1 MDGLLR
7 LLGLR
12 YATAGLVLIA
22 LAALYGAAELSRP
35 DAPARAEGKPVEA
48 ALTSTT
54 LVCPAHED
62 GRVSVLAAARTG
74 SGRADI
80 VGTHDG
86 KVVASVPNPGE
97 SWAKDIQHGQDSYTV
112 RGSGAL
118 ASGLEAERTTYWP
131 GGDDRGLAGVRC
143 ARPGTDLW
151 FLGPGPIAAER
162 LDLYLTNVDA
172 QPASVDVT
180 ALSGEGPLDT
190 PDGQGTPVEPY
201 STKIIQLGKSPEGLG
216 DILGT
221 ARDLALRVHSTTG
234 RVAASVRVRIG
245 KKKGIEWMPLS
256 PAPATT
262 LVVPGIP
269 SGQGRRQL
277 LVGVPGTEDV
287 RIKVQVLT
295 PNGAFAP
302 QGQDVLDAPAETVT
316 PLDLDRALSG
326 KPAAVR
332 LVADKPI
339 VAGFNAQRGDDV
351 GFGTATSPLS
361 PAGGVIADNRFDS
374 TLQLTAPAGAASV
387 RITAI
392 GGQGPTTPQ
401 VVKIPAGRT
410 TEVKIAGPR
419 GGEHGYGVL
428 VVPLEG
434 SGPVHAAR
442 TLTTGKADKSLFT
455 ILPVEPAATT
465 VTLPPVGDS
474 QTAVIH

>member
-1 MDGLLR
+1 MDRILR
-7 LLGLR
+7 LLGMR
-12 YATAGLVLIA
+12 YATAGLVPIA
-22 LAALYGAAELSRP
+22 LAALYGAADLSRP
-35 DAPARAEGKPVEA
+35 DAPARAEGRPVQA
-48 ALTSTT
+48 TLTSAT

-62 GRVSVLAAARTG
+62 GRVSLLASAR
-74 SGRADI
+74 SGAGKAD
-80 VGTHDG
+80 VVQTHDG

-97 SWAKDIQHGQDSYTV
+97 SWAEDIEHGQDSYTV
-112 RGSGAL
+112 RGGGAL
-118 ASGLEAERTTYWP
+118 AAGLEAERTTYWP

-162 LDLYLTNVDA
+162 LDLFLTNVDA

-190 PDGQGTPVEPY
+190 PDGQGTPVDPY
-201 STKIIQLGKSPEGLG
+201 STKIIPLGKSPEGLG
-216 DILGT
+216 EILAT

-245 KKKGIEWMPLS
+245 KKKGIEYMPLS
-256 PAPATT
+256 PAPATS

-277 LVGVPGTEDV
+277 LVGVPGADDA

-332 LVADKPI
+332 LVSDRPI
-339 VAGFNAQRGDDV
+339 VAGFNAQRDDDV
-351 GFGTATSPLS
+351 GFGTATAPLG
-361 PAGGVIADNRFDS
+361 ATGGVISDNRFDA
-374 TLQLTAPAGAASV
+374 TLQLTAPAGAANV

-392 GGQGPTTPQ
+392 GGQGPGTPQ
-401 VVKIPAGRT
+401 TVKVPAGRT
-410 TEVKIAGPR
+410 TEVTIAEPR
-419 GGEHGYGVL
+419 GGDHGYGVL
-428 VVPLEG
+428 VVPLPG

-442 TLTTGKADKSLFT
+442 TLTTGKDGKGLFT
-455 ILPVEPAATT
+455 VLPVEPAVTT

-474 QTAVIH
+474 QTAVVH